1 MTRERAK
8 KLKEVFNAYADGQI
22 IQSYSEH
29 YGKWIDLAEVNFC
42 DDTEYRVKPFQNK
55 TQNKKWCD
63 NYEDYQNACIHTETY
78 TTANGMIAIAR

>member
-29 YGKWIDLAEVNFC
+29 YGKWIDLDEVNFC
-42 DDTEYRVKPFQNK
+42 DDTEYRIKPN
-55 TQNKKWCD
+55 
-63 NYEDYQNACIHTETY
+63 ET
-78 TTANGMIAIAR
+78 NES

>member
-8 KLKEVFNAYADGQI
+8 QLKDVFNAYADGQT

-55 TQNKKWCD
+55 KWCD
-63 NYEDYQNACIHTETY
+63 NYEDYQNACNSHTETY